1 MDLFEERGLSV
12 TTLFLYMAVYLLPAF
27 LLSHLALDVLLR
39 NPRQVEH
46 RLLSL
51 FVFGYAMLFLA
62 EFGRHLSPIEA
73 SPAFVTYWFGNAGI
87 LIFVCSVHFIV
98 KVTGV
103 GAKLPKWLYPY
114 VIYLPLIPVAL
125 TFIRQENILN
135 SQRFDQVGP
144 WIYPEFNLSYLTTMT
159 VGNVFHFLII
169 LLLVYALKRADR
181 TEHQRV
187 LRMLIWTA
195 VAVLIWDV
203 IFGYFQF
210 RGVMPPYAYMYGGL
224 VWTVALVVAM
234 NRLDFLASYAKRYGT
249 LYNLNP
255 SAILLVDD
263 TGRIE
268 SANPAARMLFHTVR
282 VVNERFVDLLPE
294 KKRDEWCEHYA
305 QHFNAQKK
313 FLEFETKIQT
323 KSGQER
329 YVVIDGDFVYIDQK
343 IHGMILIRDVHTFK
357 EAEQSIR
364 FFAYHDPL
372 TKLANRRAFYEQADQ
387 ALLQAD
393 TLTLVILDLDGFK
406 GINDTYGHQVG
417 DDFLVHL
424 GVLLEAV
431 TPETG
436 LASRVG
442 GDEFYMYLTDVTEDE
457 VVTFVERLQSKLAE
471 RPFRL
476 GRETIPIRASIGVS
490 VAPEQ
495 GSDLDT
501 LIHKA
506 DQAMYQIKQ
515 HGKND
520 YAIYDEVLHGPK

>member
-1 MDLFEERGLSV
+1 MTALFI
-12 TTLFLYMAVYLLPAF
+12 YMAAYLLPAF
-27 LLSHLALDVLLR
+27 LLSHLALDVFLR

-87 LIFVCSVHFIV
+87 LIFVCSVHFIF

-103 GAKLPKWLYPY
+103 GAKMPKWLYPY

-125 TFIRQENILN
+125 TFIRQENIIN
-135 SQRFDQVGP
+135 SQRFDQVGL
-144 WIYPEFNLSYLTTMT
+144 WIYPEFNVSYLTTMT

-169 LLLVYALKRADR
+169 LLLMYALKRAERD
-181 TEHQRV
+181 EHQRV
-187 LRMLIWTA
+187 LRMLILTA
-195 VAVLIWDV
+195 VLVLIWDIV
-203 IFGYFQF
+203 FGYFQF
-210 RGVMPPYAYMYGGL
+210 RGVIPPYAYMYGGL
-224 VWTVALVVAM
+224 VWAVALVLAM

-282 VVNERFVDLLPE
+282 VVNEQFVDLLPE
-294 KKRDEWCEHYA
+294 KKREEWCDHYV
-305 QHFNAQKK
+305 QHFKARKK
-313 FLEFETKIQT
+313 FLEFETKIKT
-323 KSGQER
+323 KTGQER
-329 YVVIDGDFVYIDQK
+329 YVVIDGDFVYINQK

-393 TLTLVILDLDGFK
+393 TLALVIIDLDGFK
-406 GINDTYGHQVG
+406 GVNDTYGHQVG
-417 DDFLVHL
+417 DDFLIHL
-424 GVLLEAV
+424 GALLEEA
-431 TPETG
+431 TPSTG
-436 LASRVG
+436 LVSRVG
-442 GDEFYMYLTDVTEDE
+442 GDEFYIYLTDVEDE
-457 VVTFVERLQSKLAE
+457 DIVTFVERLRTTLAE
-471 RPFRL
+471 RPFKL
-476 GRETIPIRASIGVS
+476 GDGIISIRASIGVS

-495 GSDLDT
+495 GMDLDT

-515 HGKND
+515 QGKND
-520 YAIYDEVLHGPK
+520 YAIYDDALHGPA

>member
-1 MDLFEERGLSV
+1 MDLLEERGLSM
-12 TTLFLYMAVYLLPAF
+12 TALFLYMAVYLLPAF

-98 KVTGV
+98 KVTGF
-103 GAKLPKWLYPY
+103 GAKLPRWIYPY
-114 VIYLPLIPVAL
+114 AIYLPLVPVAL

-135 SQRFDQVGP
+135 SQRFDQVGV
-144 WIYPEFNLSYLTTMT
+144 WIYPEFNASYLTTMT
-159 VGNVFHFLII
+159 VGNVFHFLVI
-169 LLLVYALKRADR
+169 LLLMYALKRSER
-181 TEHQRV
+181 FEHQRV

-195 VAVLIWDV
+195 VAVLVWDIV
-203 IFGYFQF
+203 FGYVQL
-210 RGVMPPYAYMYGGL
+210 RGIMPPYAYMYGGL
-224 VWTVALVVAM
+224 VWAVALVVAM
-234 NRLDFLASYAKRYGT
+234 NRLDFLASYVKRYGT

-263 TGRIE
+263 QGQIE
-268 SANPAARMLFHTVR
+268 SANPAARTLFHTVR

-294 KKRDEWCEHYA
+294 KKRDEWSAHYD
-305 QHFNAQKK
+305 QHFHAQKK

-343 IHGMILIRDVHTFK
+343 IHGMILIRDVHSFK

-393 TLTLVILDLDGFK
+393 TVALVVIDLDGFK

-424 GVLLEAV
+424 GELLEMA
-431 TPETG
+431 TPEAG

-442 GDEFYMYLTDVTEDE
+442 GDEFYMYVPNVDADDIVA
-457 VVTFVERLQSKLAE
+457 FVERLQSLLTE

-490 VAPEQ
+490 VAPDQ
-495 GSDLDT
+495 GEDLDT

>member
-1 MDLFEERGLSV
+1 MKLFEERGLFMTV
-12 TTLFLYMAVYLLPAF
+12 LFLYMAVYLIPAF
-27 LLSHLALDVLLR
+27 LLSYLALDVLLR

-51 FVFGYAMLFLA
+51 FVFGYSMLFLA

-87 LIFVCSVHFIV
+87 LIFVCSVHFLV
-98 KVTGV
+98 KVTGIA
-103 GAKLPKWLYPY
+103 AKLPKWIYPY
-114 VIYLPLIPVAL
+114 AIYLPLVPVAL
-125 TFIRQENILN
+125 TFIRRENILN

-144 WIYPEFNLSYLTTMT
+144 WIYPEFNASFLTTMT
-159 VGNVFHFLII
+159 IGNVFHFLVIV
-169 LLLVYALKRADR
+169 LLVYGLKQSQYL
-181 TEHQRV
+181 EHQRV
-187 LRMLIWTA
+187 LRMLVKTA
-195 VAVLIWDV
+195 CILLVWNIV
-203 IFGYFQF
+203 FGYIQF
-210 RGVMPPYAYMYGGL
+210 RGILPPFAYMYGGIL
-224 VWTVALVVAM
+224 WAGAIVVAM
-234 NRLDFLASYAKRYGT
+234 NRFDFLASYAKRYGT

-263 TGRIE
+263 RGRIE
-268 SANPAARMLFHTVR
+268 SANPAARTLFHTVR

-294 KKRDEWCEHYA
+294 KKRNEWLEHYA

-313 FLEFETKIQT
+313 FLEFETEIQT
-323 KSGQER
+323 KTGQER
-329 YVVIDGDFVYIDQK
+329 YVIIDGDFVYIDQK

-387 ALLQAD
+387 ALLHED
-393 TLTLVILDLDGFK
+393 SVVLVVIDLDGFK
-406 GINDTYGHQVG
+406 GINDTYGHQIG
-417 DDFLVHL
+417 DDFLIHL
-424 GVLLEAV
+424 GELLEEV
-431 TPETG
+431 TPDTG

-442 GDEFYMYLTDVTEDE
+442 GDEFYMYLTHVDTDQTVA
-457 VVTFVERLQSKLAE
+457 FLERLQTLLTE

-476 GRETIPIRASIGVS
+476 SQETIPIHASIGVS
-490 VAPEQ
+490 IAPEQ
-495 GSDLDT
+495 GTDLDA

-515 HGKND
+515 QGKND
-520 YAIYDEVLHGPK
+520 YAIYDDLLHGPR

>member
-1 MDLFEERGLSV
+1 MTALFI
-12 TTLFLYMAVYLLPAF
+12 YMAAYLLPAF

-62 EFGRHLSPIEA
+62 DFGRHLSPIEA

-87 LIFVCSVHFIV
+87 LIFIFSVHFIV

-103 GAKLPKWLYPY
+103 GAKMPKWVYPY
-114 VIYLPLIPVAL
+114 AIYLPLIPVSL
-125 TFIRQENILN
+125 TFIRQENIIN
-135 SQRFDQVGP
+135 SQRFDQVGL
-144 WIYPEFNLSYLTTMT
+144 WIYPEFNVSYLTTMT
-159 VGNVFHFLII
+159 IGNVFHFLII
-169 LLLVYALKRADR
+169 LLLAYALKRAER
-181 TEHQRV
+181 HEHQRV
-187 LRMLIWTA
+187 LRLLILTA
-195 VAVLIWDV
+195 VLVLIWDIV
-203 IFGYFQF
+203 FGYFQF
-210 RGVMPPYAYMYGGL
+210 RGVIPPYAYMYGGL
-224 VWTVALVVAM
+224 VWTVALVLAM

-294 KKRDEWCEHYA
+294 KKREEWCDHYT
-305 QHFNAQKK
+305 QHFMTQKK

-323 KSGQER
+323 KTGQER
-329 YVVIDGDFVYIDQK
+329 YVVIDGDFVFINQK

-393 TLTLVILDLDGFK
+393 NLALVILDLDGFK
-406 GINDTYGHQVG
+406 GVNDTYGHQVG
-417 DDFLVHL
+417 DDFLIHL
-424 GVLLEAV
+424 GVLLEEA
-431 TPETG
+431 TPDTG

-442 GDEFYMYLTDVTEDE
+442 GDEFYIYLTDVEE
-457 VVTFVERLQSKLAE
+457 AGIVTFVERLRTMLTE
-471 RPFRL
+471 RPFKL
-476 GRETIPIRASIGVS
+476 GHGVIPIRASIGVS
-490 VAPEQ
+490 VAPDQ
-495 GSDLDT
+495 GMDLDT

-515 HGKND
+515 QGKND
-520 YAIYDEVLHGPK
+520 YAIYDDALHGPT

>member
-1 MDLFEERGLSV
+1 MTALFV
-12 TTLFLYMAVYLLPAF
+12 YMAAYLLPAF

-87 LIFVCSVHFIV
+87 LIFVCSVHFIF

-103 GAKLPKWLYPY
+103 GAKMPKWLYPY

-125 TFIRQENILN
+125 TFIRQENIIN
-135 SQRFDQVGP
+135 SQRFDQVGL
-144 WIYPEFNLSYLTTMT
+144 WIYPEFNISYLTTMT
-159 VGNVFHFLII
+159 IGNVFHFLII
-169 LLLVYALKRADR
+169 LLLAYALKRAER
-181 TEHQRV
+181 REHQRV
-187 LRMLIWTA
+187 LRMLILTA
-195 VAVLIWDV
+195 VLVLIWDIV
-203 IFGYFQF
+203 FGYFQF
-210 RGVMPPYAYMYGGL
+210 RGVIPPYAYMYGGL
-224 VWTVALVVAM
+224 VWTIALVLAM

-294 KKRDEWCEHYA
+294 KKREEWCDHYT
-305 QHFNAQKK
+305 QHFAAQKK
-313 FLEFETKIQT
+313 FLEFETKVQT
-323 KSGQER
+323 KTGQER
-329 YVVIDGDFVYIDQK
+329 YVVIDGDFVYINQK

-393 TLTLVILDLDGFK
+393 NLALVILDLDGFK
-406 GINDTYGHQVG
+406 GVNDTYGHQAG
-417 DDFLVHL
+417 DDFLIHL
-424 GVLLEAV
+424 GVLLEEA
-431 TPETG
+431 TPDTG

-442 GDEFYMYLTDVTEDE
+442 GDEFYIYLTDVEEADI
-457 VVTFVERLQSKLAE
+457 VTFVERLRTTLVE
-471 RPFRL
+471 RPFKL
-476 GRETIPIRASIGVS
+476 GHGVIPIRASIGVS
-490 VAPEQ
+490 VAPDQ
-495 GSDLDT
+495 GMDLDT

-515 HGKND
+515 QGKND
-520 YAIYDEVLHGPK
+520 YAIYDDALHGPT

>member
-1 MDLFEERGLSV
+1 MTALF
-12 TTLFLYMAVYLLPAF
+12 TYMVVYLLPAF

-62 EFGRHLSPIEA
+62 EFGRHLSPIEL
-73 SPAFVTYWFGNAGI
+73 SPAFVTYWFGKAGI
-87 LIFVCSVHFIV
+87 LIFVCSVHFIF

-114 VIYLPLIPVAL
+114 VLYLPLIPVAL
-125 TFIRQENILN
+125 TFIRQENIIN
-135 SQRFDQVGP
+135 SQRFDQVGI
-144 WIYPEFNLSYLTTMT
+144 WIYPEFNASYLITMT
-159 VGNVFHFLII
+159 IGNVFHFLIV
-169 LLLVYALKRADR
+169 LLLVYALKRAER

-195 VAVLIWDV
+195 LAVLVWDV
-203 IFGYFQF
+203 VFGYFQF
-210 RGVMPPYAYMYGGL
+210 RGVMPPYGYMYGGL
-224 VWTVALVVAM
+224 VWAVALVVAM

-263 TGRIE
+263 NGRIE

-294 KKRDEWCEHYA
+294 KKREEWCHHYR
-305 QHFNAQKK
+305 QHFQAQKK

-323 KSGQER
+323 KTGQER

-343 IHGMILIRDVHTFK
+343 VHGMILIRDVHSFK
-357 EAEQSIR
+357 EAEQTIR

-372 TKLANRRAFYEQADQ
+372 TKLANRRAFYDQADQ

-393 TLTLVILDLDGFK
+393 TLALIILDLDGFK

-417 DDFLVHL
+417 DEFLIHL
-424 GVLLEAV
+424 GTLLESV
-431 TPETG
+431 TPENG

-442 GDEFYMYLTDVTEDE
+442 GDEFYIFLTDVTEPRLID
-457 VVTFVERLQSKLAE
+457 FVRRLQRTLSEESFL
-471 RPFRL
+471 L
-476 GRETIPIRASIGVS
+476 GRQSIPIRASIGVS
-490 VAPEQ
+490 LSPGQ
-495 GSDLDT
+495 GVDLDT

-515 HGKND
+515 DGKND
-520 YAIYDEVLHGPK
+520 YAIYDDVLHGPK